1 MSSPTPRLTPTQVPL
16 EFVATPVMRWEDLP
30 GPLRDRVREQLA
42 ALLQQIARQPRRRE
56 ERRDD
61 A

>member
-1 MSSPTPRLTPTQVPL
+1 MPSPTPTQVLL
-16 EFVATPVMRWEDLP
+16 EFATTPVMRWEDLP
-30 GPLRDRVREQLA
+30 DPVRDRVREQLA
-42 ALLQQIARQPRRRE
+42 ALLHQIARRPRRRE

>member
-1 MSSPTPRLTPTQVPL
+1 MPSPTPTQVLL
-16 EFVATPVMRWEDLP
+16 EFATTPVMRWEDLP

-42 ALLQQIARQPRRRE
+42 ALLQQIARRPLRHA